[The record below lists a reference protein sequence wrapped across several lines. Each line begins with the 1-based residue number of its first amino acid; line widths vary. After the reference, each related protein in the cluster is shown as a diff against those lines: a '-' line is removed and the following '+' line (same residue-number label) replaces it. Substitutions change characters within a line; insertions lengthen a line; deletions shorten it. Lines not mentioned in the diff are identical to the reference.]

1 MNRSR
6 PWMLCRLKLHRWLG
20 VWLLLPGVG
29 CTTLQTVPR
38 EAMIPGHEL
47 GRSRVYLRGGMEYD
61 FRRVTFPADTLVG
74 EYEVTVERE
83 GKGGSVTFVDDR
95 RYFRAPLS
103 QVDSVRVARRD
114 LGKTLLYAG
123 AAGAAGY
130 LVYEL
135 LDADDLGKSRRGTP
149 KEDPPS
155 LR

>member
-1 MNRSR
+1 M
-6 PWMLCRLKLHRWLG
+6 
-20 VWLLLPGVG
+20 
-29 CTTLQTVPR
+29 
-38 EAMIPGHEL
+38 
-47 GRSRVYLRGGMEYD
+47 
-61 FRRVTFPADTLVG
+61 
-74 EYEVTVERE
+74 ERE
-83 GKGGSVTFVDDR
+83 GEGGSVTFVEDR
-95 RYFRAPLS
+95 RFFRAPLS

-135 LDADDLGKSRRGTP
+135 LDADDLGKSRRESP